1 MTAFCWPRS
10 AVPRIARGAPLP
22 PLPRPEAAFR
32 RVGLLGGSFNPAH
45 AGHRYISLEAIKR
58 LGLDEVWWLVSPQ
71 NPLKRRNDMAPFAER
86 LAQAREIARHRR
98 IRVGDLECRL
108 GTHYTV
114 DTLRRLGAWPGHRFV
129 WLIGAD
135 NLVQLPRWRAWR
147 RILTA
152 CPVAVFERHPYAHAA
167 LAGAAA
173 SAFAAA
179 RLPDR
184 EVHRLVDATPPAWAF
199 VRLRPHP
206 ESATRIRAGR
216 HPKG

>member
-1 MTAFCWPRS
+1 MTAFSWPRVTRPP
-10 AVPRIARGAPLP
+10 VPRGHPLEPLP
-22 PLPRPEAAFR
+22 CPAPGVR

-58 LGLDEVWWLVSPQ
+58 LRLDEVWWLVSPQ
-71 NPLKRRNDMAPFAER
+71 NPLKRKNDMAPLAQR
-86 LAQAREIARHRR
+86 LAQAEATARHPR
-98 IRVGDLECRL
+98 IRVRDLESRL
-108 GTHYTV
+108 GIHYTV

-147 RILTA
+147 RILTT

-167 LAGAAA
+167 LAGVAAT
-173 SAFAAA
+173 AFAAA

-199 VRLRPHP
+199 IRLRPHP
-206 ESATRIRAGR
+206 ESATRIRAR
-216 HPKG
+216 QHPNG